1 MAVEFLGLCVNSALF
16 LCSQCLFTRN
26 YFCQH
31 CEIFPGLV
39 YIWSVLCPIF
49 KLASTRGLRNLAWS
63 PSPLY
68 HLAVV
73 HLPVQTRTCV
83 LLLPQ
88 TTRPNSQYSFP
99 STTQEF
105 STTMSEAKFSWNFDC
120 QKFLTV
126 FPHSVALLV
135 SELLP
140 ALCRAFCLT
149 TRKSHVLQ
157 RIYSDY

>member
-1 MAVEFLGLCVNSALF
+1 MTVEFLGLSEYSALF

-31 CEIFPGLV
+31 CEIFPGLI
-39 YIWSVLCPIF
+39 YIWSVLCPIL
-49 KLASTRGLRNLAWS
+49 KLASTRGLTNLAWS

-105 STTMSEAKFSWNFDC
+105 STTTSEAKFSWTLDY
-120 QKFLTV
+120 QKFLTD